1 MMRKGLDPRALRS
14 PNTSVQGNDEAK
26 GDVVRVILR
35 NDDAEALLL
44 DIRAG
49 RHAARQDVDE
59 RAAGAFLIFPTSVVT
74 PGRAGAQLVYP
85 LRADVEPG
93 CLVTAAGTGHVGGVV
108 GTVAVTGAF
117 HWTVGSAEAPLAS
130 YRFRRRGREI
140 PTPPWA
146 DQLPRSQALG
156 SKGRAGLIRQQI
168 RIRRHGRTAEHWL
181 FTLTEQMI
189 RRACRGPL
197 GRAIDYRPAVD
208 EDDVVQRGLQTA
220 VRLLPVYASKD
231 RPPCSWLGMLHLDGR
246 RDMRRE
252 VSHLDWL
259 PEDAVAAVTLA
270 DACGVRRLSDPS
282 ATWAA
287 LCEGADRLG
296 EAPPGISAPE
306 LDAVLRARALLVH
319 ELAGA
324 RADGS
329 EVCTT
334 EGSQVSARVARL
346 VSDDDELIA
355 AAAASDSRALVKVGD
370 KVVRQLR
377 DGRESPPAARRRC
390 WEQFQQSGQL
400 FTTPVGLTR
409 FAEVADPLS
418 LAAIDECLRR
428 AAGLGVGAGVGA
440 GVGVAESRRPR

>member
-1 MMRKGLDPRALRS
+1 
-14 PNTSVQGNDEAK
+14 
-26 GDVVRVILR
+26 VRVILR

-49 RHAARQDVDE
+49 HNAGRQEIDE
-59 RAAGAFLIFPTSVVT
+59 RAGAFLIFPTSVVT
-74 PGRAGAQLVYP
+74 PGRTGARLVYP
-85 LRADVEPG
+85 LVADAEPG
-93 CLVTAAGTGHVGGVV
+93 CLVTAGGTGHVAGVV
-108 GTVAVTGAF
+108 GAVAVTGAF
-117 HWTVGSAEAPLAS
+117 HWTVGTGEAPAAS
-130 YRFRRRGREI
+130 YRFRRRGQEV
-140 PTPPWA
+140 PAPPWA
-146 DQLPRSQALG
+146 DQLPGSQALG

-181 FTLTEQMI
+181 FTLTEQVI
-189 RRACRGPL
+189 RQACRGPI
-197 GRAIDYRPAVD
+197 GRAIGYRPAID

-252 VSHLDWL
+252 VSHLDWF

-270 DACGVRRLSDPS
+270 DACGVRRQADPL
-282 ATWAA
+282 ATLAA

-296 EAPPGISAPE
+296 EAPPAITAPD

-324 RADGS
+324 PANAGADLSDRERG
-329 EVCTT
+329 
-334 EGSQVSARVARL
+334 QVAARVARL

-355 AAAASDSRALVKVGD
+355 RAAASDSRALAKVGNQ
-370 KVVRQLR
+370 VVHRLR
-377 DGRESPPAARRRC
+377 DGGESPSAARRRC
-390 WEQFQQSGQL
+390 WDQFQESGQL
-400 FTTPVGLTR
+400 FTTPAGLTR
-409 FAEVADPLS
+409 FADVADALS

-428 AAGLGVGAGVGA
+428 AAG
-440 GVGVAESRRPR
+440 VAESPRTR